1 MKRTLYIIA
10 FVVSAVQMGHAQL
23 TLEKCQEM
31 AQQNYP
37 LIKQYDLIGETTRYT
52 VDNIRKEWLPQV
64 SATAQTTWQNA
75 VSALPDALTGMMATT
90 GNKPE
95 GMNKLQYRAGVD
107 VNQLVWDGGRL
118 HRQGEMARLQGKVES
133 AQAAVSMYEIKQ
145 RVNELF
151 FGILLVDEQLIIN
164 TDLQALLQSNENKF
178 SAMLKNGVVLASD
191 VDKIKAERLHAVQQH
206 TDLQAMKRSLQRML
220 ALFCGTPAIDELVRP
235 PLITAVEASPNNR
248 PEIRLIESQLLM
260 TDMQEQMLKTQLMP
274 RLNAFAQGF
283 YGYPGF
289 NMFEDMMRRN
299 LSFNALVGLRLSW
312 NIGSLYTY
320 KNNRKKLDL
329 QRQQAENNREIFIFN
344 NRLEQTRKSEQINRL
359 AQLRKSDDEIV
370 TLRTAV
376 RKAAEAKLEH
386 GIIDTNNLLEE
397 ITREN
402 NAKTNRSI
410 HEIEQLKAIYELKNV
425 TNQGF

>member
-118 HRQGEMARLQGKVES
+118 HRQGEMARLQEKVES

-425 TNQGF
+425 TN

>member
-118 HRQGEMARLQGKVES
+118 HRQGEMAHLQGKVES

-329 QRQQAENNREIFIFN
+329 QRQQAENSREIFIFN

-410 HEIEQLKAIYELKNV
+410 HEIEQLKAIYELKNI
-425 TNQGF
+425 TN

>member
-397 ITREN
+397 ITHEN

-410 HEIEQLKAIYELKNV
+410 HEIEQLKAIYELKNI
-425 TNQGF
+425 TN

>member
-10 FVVSAVQMGHAQL
+10 FFVSAVQMGHAQL
-23 TLEKCQEM
+23 TLERCQEM

-52 VDNIRKEWLPQV
+52 VDNIRKGWLPQV

-107 VNQLVWDGGRL
+107 VNQLVWDGGLL

-151 FGILLVDEQLIIN
+151 FGILLTDEQLTIN
-164 TDLQALLQSNENKF
+164 TDYQVLLQSNENKLA
-178 SAMLKNGVVLASD
+178 AMLKNGVALASD
-191 VDKIKAERLHAVQQH
+191 VDRIKAERLHAVQQH

-235 PLITAVEASPNNR
+235 PLITVVEASPNNR
-248 PEIRLIESQLLM
+248 PEIRLIENQLLM

-329 QRQQAENNREIFIFN
+329 QRQQAENSREIFIFN

-370 TLRTAV
+370 NLRTAV

-386 GIIDTNNLLEE
+386 GVIDTNNLLEE

-410 HEIEQLKAIYELKNV
+410 HEIEQLKAIYELKNI
-425 TNQGF
+425 TN

>member
-299 LSFNALVGLRLSW
+299 LSFNTLVGLRLSW

-359 AQLRKSDDEIV
+359 AQLRKSDEEIV
-370 TLRTAV
+370 NLRTAV

-425 TNQGF
+425 TN

>member
-52 VDNIRKEWLPQV
+52 VDNIRKEWLPQA

-220 ALFCGTPAIDELVRP
+220 ALFCGTPVIDELVRP

-260 TDMQEQMLKTQLMP
+260 TDIQEQMLKTQLMP

-344 NRLEQTRKSEQINRL
+344 NRLEQTLKSEQINRL

-425 TNQGF
+425 TN

>member
-425 TNQGF
+425 TN

>member
-191 VDKIKAERLHAVQQH
+191 VDKIKAERLHSVQQH

-220 ALFCGTPAIDELVRP
+220 ALFCGTPTIDELVRP

-260 TDMQEQMLKTQLMP
+260 TDLQEQMLKTQLMP

-359 AQLRKSDDEIV
+359 AQLRKSDEEIV
-370 TLRTAV
+370 NLRTAV

>member
-52 VDNIRKEWLPQV
+52 VDNIRKEWLPQI